1 MKHDIPILIAEDEKQ
16 ARESLCALLEDEGY
30 KVLCA
35 ADGDEAARILA
46 TATVEAALI
55 DIRMPGKDGLTLVR
69 ELRNTPDPPAILVMT
84 AYGTST
90 VAIEAMAIGA
100 FDYLTKP
107 LNFDELRIQLR
118 RAIENRRRIR
128 ELEVYR
134 IEEDTLQE
142 SEIVGK
148 SPAMQKL
155 YKLIGQT
162 APTDSTVL
170 IRGESGTGKEVVARA
185 IHGHSPRAA
194 QRMVKVNC
202 ASIPETLLEAE
213 LFGHERGAFT
223 GATQRRIGKFEFA
236 DGGTIFL
243 DEIGELT
250 PSTQVKLLRVL
261 QDHCV
266 ERLGSNQTLP
276 LDVRVLAATNRDLE
290 SAVREGRFRE
300 DLYYRLNVVPIL
312 IPPLR
317 DRREDIFELAQ
328 FLLRRSAARLRLPTP
343 TISEEARKVLY
354 QNDWPGN
361 VRELEHCLERA
372 LILSRSGVIMPEH
385 VELASGPAPADPL
398 DAFSLEDGLHGAVRN
413 LERRLIERALTAAAG
428 NRTRAAQLL
437 KINRRLLYDK
447 LREHGLE
454 QKLSNEE

>member
-1 MKHDIPILIAEDEKQ
+1 VRHDISILIAEDEYP
-16 ARESLCALLEDEGY
+16 ARESLRALLEDEGY

-35 ADGDEAARILA
+35 ADGEEATQILN
-46 TATVEAALI
+46 TTPVEAALV
-55 DIRMPGKDGLTLVR
+55 DIRMPGKDGLALLR
-69 ELRNTPDPPAILVMT
+69 ELRDNPDAPAVLIMT
-84 AYGTST
+84 AYGTSA
-90 VAIEAMAIGA
+90 VAIEAMALGA
-100 FDYLTKP
+100 FDYLIKP
-107 LNFDELRIQLR
+107 LNFEELRIQLQ

-128 ELEVYR
+128 ELEAYR
-134 IEEDTLQE
+134 IEEKGSLHE
-142 SEIVGK
+142 SEMIGS

-185 IHGHSPRAA
+185 IHRHSPRVS

-223 GATQRRIGKFEFA
+223 GAAQRRIGKFEFA
-236 DGGTIFL
+236 EAGTIFL
-243 DEIGELT
+243 DEIGDLS
-250 PSTQVKLLRVL
+250 PSTQVKMLRVL

-266 ERLGSNQTLP
+266 ERLGSNVTIP
-276 LDVRVLAATNRDLE
+276 LDVRVLTATNRDLE
-290 SAVREGRFRE
+290 GAVRDGHFRE
-300 DLYYRLNVVPIL
+300 DLYYRLNVVSIV

-317 DRREDIFELAQ
+317 ERREDIFELSQ
-328 FLLRRSAARLRLPTP
+328 FLLRRSASRLRLPAP
-343 TISEEARKVLY
+343 TISEEAQSVLS

-372 LILSRSGVIMPEH
+372 LILSRSGVILPEH
-385 VELASGPAPADPL
+385 VKLAAGPPPTDPL
-398 DAFSLEDGLHGAVRN
+398 ESFSLEDGLHGAVQK
-413 LERRLIERALTAAAG
+413 LERRLIERALAAAAG

-454 QKLSNEE
+454 

>member
-30 KVLCA
+30 KVICA

-55 DIRMPGKDGLTLVR
+55 DIRMPGKDGLVLLR
-69 ELRNTPDPPAILVMT
+69 ELKDNPDAPAVLIMT
-84 AYGTST
+84 AYGTSA

-107 LNFDELRIQLR
+107 LNFDELRIQLQ
-118 RAIENRRRIR
+118 RAIANRRRIR
-128 ELEVYR
+128 ELEAYR

-142 SEIVGK
+142 SEIVGS

-185 IHGHSPRAA
+185 IHLHSQRAA

-243 DEIGELT
+243 DEIGDLS
-250 PSTQVKLLRVL
+250 PSTQVKMLRVL

-266 ERLGSNQTLP
+266 ERLGSNITVP
-276 LDVRVLAATNRDLE
+276 LDLRVITATNRDLE
-290 SAVREGRFRE
+290 TAVREGRFRE
-300 DLYYRLNVVPIL
+300 DLYYRLNVVSIV
-312 IPPLR
+312 IPALR
-317 DRREDIFELAQ
+317 ERREDIFELAQ
-328 FLLRRSAARLRLPTP
+328 FLLRRSATRLRLPMP
-343 TISEEARKVLY
+343 TISDEARQVLY
-354 QNDWPGN
+354 SNDWPGN

-385 VELASGPAPADPL
+385 VKLAAGPSGTDPL
-398 DAFSLEDGLHGAVRN
+398 DAFSLEDGLHGAVQK
-413 LERRLIERALTAAAG
+413 LERKLIERALTTAAG

-454 QKLSNEE
+454 

>member
-1 MKHDIPILIAEDEKQ
+1 LKHDIPILIAEDEQ
-16 ARESLCALLEDEGY
+16 PARESLCALLEDEGY
-30 KVLCA
+30 RVVCA

-46 TATVEAALI
+46 HSNVEAALI
-55 DIRMPGKDGLTLVR
+55 DIRMPGKDGLALLR
-69 ELRNTPDPPAILVMT
+69 ELRDNPDPPAVLVMT
-84 AYGTST
+84 AYGTSA
-90 VAIEAMAIGA
+90 VAIEAMALGA
-100 FDYLTKP
+100 FDYLPKP
-107 LNFDELRIQLR
+107 LNFDELRIQLQ

-128 ELEVYR
+128 QLEAYR

-142 SEIVGK
+142 SEIVGS
-148 SPAMQKL
+148 SPMMQKL

-162 APTDSTVL
+162 APTDSTIL

-185 IHGHSPRAA
+185 IHRHSPRSA

-243 DEIGELT
+243 DEIGDLS
-250 PSTQVKLLRVL
+250 PSTQAKMLRVL
-261 QDHCV
+261 QEHCV
-266 ERLGSNQTLP
+266 ERLGSNITIP
-276 LDVRVLAATNRDLE
+276 LDVRVIAATNRDLE
-290 SAVREGRFRE
+290 TAVREGRFRE
-300 DLYYRLNVVPIL
+300 DLYYRLNVVSMV

-317 DRREDIFELAQ
+317 ERREDIFELSQ
-328 FLLRRSAARLRLPTP
+328 VLLRRSASRLRMPTP
-343 TISEEARKVLY
+343 TISGEARTVLY

-372 LILSRSGVIMPEH
+372 LILSRAGIIMPEH
-385 VELASGPAPADPL
+385 VELAAGPPASDPL
-398 DAFSLEDGLHGAVRN
+398 DSFNLEDGLHESVRK
-413 LERRLIERALTAAAG
+413 LERRLIERALAAAAG
-428 NRTRAAQLL
+428 NRTRAALLL

-454 QKLSNEE
+454 

>member
-1 MKHDIPILIAEDEKQ
+1 MRHDIPILIAEDEYP
-16 ARESLCALLEDEGY
+16 ARESLRALLEDEGY

-35 ADGDEAARILA
+35 ADGDEAAQIL
-46 TATVEAALI
+46 TTTPVEAALV
-55 DIRMPGKDGLTLVR
+55 DIRMPGKDGLALLR
-69 ELRNTPDPPAILVMT
+69 ELRDNPDAPAVLIMT
-84 AYGTST
+84 AYGTSA
-90 VAIEAMAIGA
+90 VAIEAMALGA
-100 FDYLTKP
+100 FDYLIKP
-107 LNFDELRIQLR
+107 LNFEELRIQLQ

-128 ELEVYR
+128 ELEAYR
-134 IEEDTLQE
+134 IEEEGSLHE
-142 SEIVGK
+142 SEMIGS

-170 IRGESGTGKEVVARA
+170 IRGESGTGKEIVARA
-185 IHGHSPRAA
+185 IHRHSPRAS

-223 GATQRRIGKFEFA
+223 GAAQRRIGKFEFA
-236 DGGTIFL
+236 EGGTIFL
-243 DEIGELT
+243 DEIGDLS
-250 PSTQVKLLRVL
+250 PSTQVKMLRVL

-266 ERLGSNQTLP
+266 ERLGSNITIP

-290 SAVREGRFRE
+290 AAVRDGYYRE
-300 DLYYRLNVVPIL
+300 DLYYRLNVVSIV

-317 DRREDIFELAQ
+317 ERREDIFELSQ

-343 TISEEARKVLY
+343 TISEEAREVLS

-372 LILSRSGVIMPEH
+372 LILSRSGVILPEH
-385 VELASGPAPADPL
+385 VKLAAGPPST
-398 DAFSLEDGLHGAVRN
+398 DALESLSLEDGLHGAVRK
-413 LERRLIERALTAAAG
+413 LERRLIERALAAAAG

-454 QKLSNEE
+454 

>member
-1 MKHDIPILIAEDEKQ
+1 VRHDIPILIAEDEYP
-16 ARESLCALLEDEGY
+16 ARESLRALLEDEGY

-35 ADGDEAARILA
+35 ADGEEAAQIL
-46 TATVEAALI
+46 TTTPVEAALV
-55 DIRMPGKDGLTLVR
+55 DIRMPGKDGLALLR
-69 ELRNTPDPPAILVMT
+69 ELRDNPDAPAVLIMT
-84 AYGTST
+84 AYGTSA
-90 VAIEAMAIGA
+90 VAIEAMALGA
-100 FDYLTKP
+100 FDYLIKP
-107 LNFDELRIQLR
+107 LNFEELRIQLQ

-128 ELEVYR
+128 ELEAYR
-134 IEEDTLQE
+134 IEEEGSLHE
-142 SEIVGK
+142 SEIIGS

-170 IRGESGTGKEVVARA
+170 IRGESGTGKEIVARA
-185 IHGHSPRAA
+185 IHRHSPRAA

-223 GATQRRIGKFEFA
+223 GAAQRRIGKYEFA
-236 DGGTIFL
+236 EGGTIFL
-243 DEIGELT
+243 DEIGDLS
-250 PSTQVKLLRVL
+250 PSTQVKMLRVL

-266 ERLGSNQTLP
+266 ERLGSNITIP

-290 SAVREGRFRE
+290 AAVRDGHFRE
-300 DLYYRLNVVPIL
+300 DLYYRLNVVSIV

-317 DRREDIFELAQ
+317 ERREDIFELSQ

-343 TISEEARKVLY
+343 TISEEARAVLS

-372 LILSRSGVIMPEH
+372 LILSRSGVILPEH
-385 VELASGPAPADPL
+385 VKLAAGPPST
-398 DAFSLEDGLHGAVRN
+398 DALESLSLEDGLHGAVRK
-413 LERRLIERALTAAAG
+413 LERRLIEHALAAAAG

-454 QKLSNEE
+454 

>member
-1 MKHDIPILIAEDEKQ
+1 
-16 ARESLCALLEDEGY
+16 
-30 KVLCA
+30 
-35 ADGDEAARILA
+35 
-46 TATVEAALI
+46 
-55 DIRMPGKDGLTLVR
+55 
-69 ELRNTPDPPAILVMT
+69 MT
-84 AYGTST
+84 AYGTSA
-90 VAIEAMAIGA
+90 VAIEAMALGA
-100 FDYLTKP
+100 FDYLIKP
-107 LNFDELRIQLR
+107 LNFEELRIQLQ

-128 ELEVYR
+128 ELEAYR
-134 IEEDTLQE
+134 IEEEGSLQE
-142 SEIVGK
+142 SEIIGS

-185 IHGHSPRAA
+185 IHRHSPRAS

-223 GATQRRIGKFEFA
+223 GAAQRRIGKFEFA
-236 DGGTIFL
+236 EGGTIFL
-243 DEIGELT
+243 DEIGDLS
-250 PSTQVKLLRVL
+250 PSTQVKMLRVL

-266 ERLGSNQTLP
+266 ERLGSNITIP

-290 SAVREGRFRE
+290 MAVRDGHFRE
-300 DLYYRLNVVPIL
+300 DLYYRLNVVSIV

-317 DRREDIFELAQ
+317 ERREDIFELSQ
-328 FLLRRSAARLRLPTP
+328 FLLRRSASRLRLPTP
-343 TISEEARKVLY
+343 TISEEARAVLS

-372 LILSRSGVIMPEH
+372 LILSRSGVILPEH
-385 VELASGPAPADPL
+385 VKLAAGPPSTDPL
-398 DAFSLEDGLHGAVRN
+398 ESLSLEDGLHGAVRK
-413 LERRLIERALTAAAG
+413 LERRLIERALAAAAG
-428 NRTRAAQLL
+428 NRTRAAQIL

-454 QKLSNEE
+454 

>member
-1 MKHDIPILIAEDEKQ
+1 MMRDIQILVAEDEKQ
-16 ARESLCALLEDEGY
+16 ARESLRALLEDEGY
-30 KVLCA
+30 RVTCA
-35 ADGDEAARILA
+35 ADGNEAARIMA
-46 TATVEAALI
+46 TTAFEAALI
-55 DIRMPGKDGLTLVR
+55 DIRMPGKDGLALLR
-69 ELRNTPDPPAILVMT
+69 ELRENPDPPAVLIMT
-84 AYGTST
+84 AYGTSA
-90 VAIEAMAIGA
+90 VAIEAMALGA

-107 LNFDELRIQLR
+107 LNFDELRIQLQ
-118 RAIENRRRIR
+118 RAIDNRRRIR
-128 ELEVYR
+128 ELEGYR
-134 IEEDTLQE
+134 TEDHAHQDV
-142 SEIVGK
+142 EIIGS

-170 IRGESGTGKEVVARA
+170 IRGESGSGKEVVASA
-185 IHGHSPRAA
+185 IHRHSPRAS

-236 DGGTIFL
+236 DRGTIFL
-243 DEIGELT
+243 DEIGDLS
-250 PSTQVKLLRVL
+250 PSTQAKMLRVL
-261 QDHCV
+261 QDHCI

-276 LDVRVLAATNRDLE
+276 LDVRVLTATNRDLE
-290 SAVREGRFRE
+290 GAVREGRFRE
-300 DLYYRLNVVPIL
+300 DLYYRLNVVAMT

-317 DRREDIFELAQ
+317 DRREDIPELAR
-328 FLLRRSAARLRLPTP
+328 FLLRRSATRLRLPVP
-343 TISEEARKVLY
+343 TISEEAYQVLV

-372 LILSRSGVIMPEH
+372 LILSRSGIILPEH
-385 VELASGPAPADPL
+385 VQLSAGPAAGDPFEAL
-398 DAFSLEDGLHGAVRN
+398 SLETGLHESVRN
-413 LERRLIERALTAAAG
+413 LERRLIERALAAAGG

-447 LREHGLE
+447 LRELGLE
-454 QKLSNEE
+454 QKAQGDE